1 MDNVT
6 KIVNCDDFIG
16 DVIDVKTY
24 VFRVIQWGIQ
34 VKVFNVDAHELG
46 TGVG

>member
-1 MDNVT
+1 VEDVA
-6 KIVNCDDFIG
+6 KIVNCDDFIE

-24 VFRVIQWGIQ
+24 VFGAIQWGIQ

-46 TGVG
+46 TGGG